1 MERQSRGPELVAF
14 SALRPWTCTECGG
27 TGELLV
33 MEGEGPLCLVC
44 ADLAHLVFL
53 PAGDAA
59 LTRRARRASSLS
71 AVVVRFSRARRRYE
85 RQGVLV
91 ERAAIDAAER
101 ECLADAEARER
112 RRQRDRQRR
121 AAEDE
126 ALFESFAAEILR
138 LFPACPAM
146 RARAI
151 AHHAAARGSGRVGRS
166 AAGRTADPTAVEL
179 AVIASVRHEE
189 TDYDA
194 LLMAGFDRA
203 TARARVRDDVEC
215 VLDRWRA
222 RPAPTSV
229 SRARPRADAGPGRP

>member
-1 MERQSRGPELVAF
+1 VERQTEPPELVAI

-33 MEGEGPLCLVC
+33 LEGEGPLCSVC
-44 ADLAHLVFL
+44 ADLGHLVFL

-71 AVVVRFSRARRRYE
+71 AVVIRFSRARRRYE

-91 ERAAIDAAER
+91 ERAAIEAAER

-112 RRQRDRQRR
+112 RRQRGRLRR
-121 AAEDE
+121 AAEDA
-126 ALFESFAAEILR
+126 ALFETFAAEILR
-138 LFPACPAM
+138 LFPACPPM

-151 AHHAAARGSGRVGRS
+151 ADHAAARGSGRVGRS
-166 AAGRTADPTAVEL
+166 AAGRSADATAVEL

-189 TDYDA
+189 TEYDA
-194 LLMAGFDRA
+194 LLMGGLDRA
-203 TARARVRDDVEC
+203 TARARVRADVER
-215 VLDRWRA
+215 VLERWQGA
-222 RPAPTSV
+222 TGAE
-229 SRARPRADAGPGRP
+229 